1 MTGKG
6 TQNVRTGERR
16 KGGRREGKDIDGERK
31 VESEERRKAR
41 R

>member
-1 MTGKG
+1 MRK
-6 TQNVRTGERR
+6 GERR
-16 KGGRREGKDIDGERK
+16 KGGRRENKDIDGERK